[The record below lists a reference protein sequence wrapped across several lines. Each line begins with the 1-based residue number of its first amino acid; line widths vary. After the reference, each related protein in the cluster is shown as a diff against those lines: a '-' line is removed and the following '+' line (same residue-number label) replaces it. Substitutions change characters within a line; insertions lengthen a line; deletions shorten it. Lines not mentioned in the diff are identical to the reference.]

1 MPNISCS
8 VESCSYNKNHECN
21 ARVIQV
27 GGKGAEEC
35 KQTCCGTYLNCA
47 NYSNLAQYTDNRE
60 TVEAILC
67 RVDTCVHY
75 GDDHCML
82 DSIEVG
88 CSERVDVYTETEC
101 DSFEKK

>member
-1 MPNISCS
+1 MPSISCN
-8 VESCSYNKNHECN
+8 VVSCSYNQDKSCN

-27 GGKGAEEC
+27 GGKGAQESS
-35 KQTCCGTYLNCA
+35 QTCCGTFLDSA

-67 RVDTCVHY
+67 RVDTCVY
-75 GDDHCML
+75 YRDDHCKL
-82 DSIEVG
+82 DHIQVG

-101 DSFEKK
+101 DSFQKK